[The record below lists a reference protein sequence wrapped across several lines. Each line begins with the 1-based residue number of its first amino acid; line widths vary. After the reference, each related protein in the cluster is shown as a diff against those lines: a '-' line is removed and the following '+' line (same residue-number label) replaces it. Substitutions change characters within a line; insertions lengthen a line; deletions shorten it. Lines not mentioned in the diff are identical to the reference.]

1 MENLNMHRMWTQ
13 YGPVLVTNP
22 CIHLFSWN
30 NEQALGLVKGTS
42 CTSLPLFPK
51 VTAEK
56 ILQAYPH
63 DLHGSKETSAL
74 FKRPIPF
81 LIHFSGPTS
90 GYPQTPIGNKN
101 SLNYGDCSLFLFLQA
116 ITSVLHCSVKQQ
128 ALLKKNSLDVIQSNG
143 SELFGHS
150 SLQICQ
156 MFNSGSS

>member
-1 MENLNMHRMWTQ
+1 MTQCWWQIHASVCLVETTNKLSVLLRELHALLFLYSPKWLLN
-13 YGPVLVTNP
+13 
-22 CIHLFSWN
+22 
-30 NEQALGLVKGTS
+30 
-42 CTSLPLFPK
+42 
-51 VTAEK
+51 TAEK

-101 SLNYGDCSLFLFLQA
+101 SLNYADCSLFLFLQA

-128 ALLKKNSLDVIQSNG
+128 ALLKKNSLDVIQRNG
-143 SELFGHS
+143 SELFGQS
-150 SLQICQ
+150 PLQICQ